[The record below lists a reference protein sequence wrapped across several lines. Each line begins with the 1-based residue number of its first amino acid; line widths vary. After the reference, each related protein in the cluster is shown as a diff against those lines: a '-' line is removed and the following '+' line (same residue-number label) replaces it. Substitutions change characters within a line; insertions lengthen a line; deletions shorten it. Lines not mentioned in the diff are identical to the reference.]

1 MAHSAPNFFYFEDF
15 WMNSHIQT
23 VFNQFQNHF
32 KKILKKKKKKKKKF
46 SLIKN
51 IFRGKSFH
59 CPMLAPQDSL
69 GFHPCKSP
77 RLKILSDLSVMSSNT
92 CIQCRESVSLWHRS
106 LGFRFAVSPS
116 PSLTIGLFLSDVVN
130 MRKSAQPSD
139 KV

>member
-15 WMNSHIQT
+15 LMNSHIQT
-23 VFNQFQNHF
+23 VFNQF
-32 KKILKKKKKKKKKF
+32 

-51 IFRGKSFH
+51 IFRGKIFH
-59 CPMLAPQDSL
+59 CPMLALQNSL

-77 RLKILSDLSVMSSNT
+77 KLKILSDLSVMSSNT

-106 LGFRFAVSPS
+106 LGFRFAVLPS

-139 KV
+139 EV